1 MAGGRDGYR
10 WQRMQTDA
18 ISQRKDNFN
27 LSFIFV
33 LVIVNMF
40 SHVLVTLILCLF
52 LFGCSAV
59 ECELYLAE
67 STIPNAGLG
76 IFSSIELNP
85 GDPAGEGDVCIP
97 IFDLLNH
104 HPDPFNPFGDY
115 VWAGEVMGM
124 KLEVESDDIEA
135 LCPVCTHFYLSP
147 IIFNPSHFLVLGL
160 GLCYQL
166 QPSAH

>member
-1 MAGGRDGYR
+1 M
-10 WQRMQTDA
+10 
-18 ISQRKDNFN
+18 
-27 LSFIFV
+27 
-33 LVIVNMF
+33 
-40 SHVLVTLILCLF
+40 
-52 LFGCSAV
+52 
-59 ECELYLAE
+59 AE

-76 IFSSIELNP
+76 IFSAIELNP
-85 GDPAGEGDVCIP
+85 GDPVGEGDVCIP
-97 IFDLLNH
+97 IFDLANH

-135 LCPVCTHFYLSP
+135 LCPVCTDAYLFP
-147 IIFNPSHFLVLGL
+147 IIFNPSHFLFLGL

>member
-1 MAGGRDGYR
+1 MA
-10 WQRMQTDA
+10 
-18 ISQRKDNFN
+18 KVVDNRILHDLLFF
-27 LSFIFV
+27 LS
-33 LVIVNMF
+33 
-40 SHVLVTLILCLF
+40 LCC
-52 LFGCSAV
+52 CSAV
-59 ECELYLAE
+59 ECDLYMAE

-76 IFSSIELNP
+76 IFSAIELNP
-85 GDPAGEGDVCIP
+85 GDPVGEGDVCIP
-97 IFDLLNH
+97 IFDLANH

-135 LCPVCTHFYLSP
+135 LCPVCTDAYLFP
-147 IIFNPSHFLVLGL
+147 IIFNPSHFLFLGL